1 MPKYVAALIV
11 VADMARARRF
21 YEELLGQAVEYDF
34 GANVSFAGG
43 FSLHLKSHYE
53 GLLGAGHKAASG
65 RLHNFELY
73 FEAVELEAL
82 EARLTAAGVDFVHGL
97 VAQPWQQR
105 VLRVYDPDGHVVEV
119 GEPMDAVVW
128 RLLGEGLEPAE
139 DSRRSSMPLEFV
151 EAVIRER
158 EAAAGG

>member
-11 VADMARARRF
+11 VEDMARARGF
-21 YEELLGQAVEYDF
+21 YEGLLGQAVEYDF
-34 GANVSFAGG
+34 GENVSFAGG
-43 FSLHLKSHYE
+43 FSLHLRSHYE
-53 GLLGAGHKAASG
+53 GLLGGGRQTVSG
-65 RLHNFELY
+65 RLHDFELY
-73 FEAVELEAL
+73 FEAVELEDL
-82 EARLTAAGVDFVHGL
+82 EARLMAAGVDFVHGL

-105 VLRVYDPDGHVVEV
+105 CLRVYDPDGHVVEV

-128 RLLGEGLEPAE
+128 RLLGEGLAPAE
-139 DSRRSSMPLEFV
+139 VSRRCSMPLEFV